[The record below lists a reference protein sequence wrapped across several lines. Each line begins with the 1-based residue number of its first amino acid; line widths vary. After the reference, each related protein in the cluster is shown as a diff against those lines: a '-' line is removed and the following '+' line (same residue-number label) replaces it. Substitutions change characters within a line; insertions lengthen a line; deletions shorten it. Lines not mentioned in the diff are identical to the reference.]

1 MPESVLGYIASC
13 LGALR
18 MIFRREYSL
27 RLMVMAAVLS
37 LAAMSGA
44 RAQSSPSL
52 QDLISGVVGVK
63 TFINPDARTTENLG
77 REREGSGI
85 VIDDSGLVLTIG
97 YLMVE
102 AHAAELTL
110 DDGRTLPASVV
121 GYDHQTGF
129 GLLRAM
135 TPLKVRPMRLGT
147 AAELKK
153 GDAVLVVSSGG
164 PTMVLPA
171 HVAALRE
178 FTGSWEYL
186 LERAIFTSPPH
197 PEWSGAALINR
208 EGRLIGVGSLIVSD
222 AAGDGGDGG
231 GNMFVPID
239 ILSPILADLTSAGHV
254 TGPRRP
260 WLGVGAE
267 PVNGQL
273 KVQRVTQG
281 GPAQLAGLR
290 KGDVI
295 VGVAGEE
302 TTTLSDFYRRVWA
315 RGTAGAVI
323 PLDVMQENQKRRL
336 EIRSA
341 DRLDHLRLRST
352 Y

>member
-1 MPESVLGYIASC
+1 
-13 LGALR
+13 
-18 MIFRREYSL
+18 MIFRREHLL
-27 RLMVMAAVLS
+27 RVMLLVTALSVAAI
-37 LAAMSGA
+37 SGA
-44 RAQSSPSL
+44 RAQSPSL
-52 QDLISGVVGVK
+52 QQLISGVVGVK

-110 DDGRTLPASVV
+110 DDGRMLPASVV
-121 GYDHQTGF
+121 GYDHETGF

-135 TPLKVRPMRLGT
+135 TPLKVRPMMLGNT
-147 AAELKK
+147 ADLKK

-164 PTMVLPA
+164 PNMVLPA
-171 HVAALRE
+171 HVAAVRE
-178 FTGSWEYL
+178 FAGSWEYL
-186 LERAIFTSPPH
+186 LDRAVFTSPPH

-208 EGRLIGVGSLIVSD
+208 EGKLIGVGSLIVGD
-222 AAGDGGDGG
+222 AVGDGSAVAGH
-231 GNMFVPID
+231 MFVPID
-239 ILSPILADLTSAGHV
+239 MLPPILADLTSAGHV

-260 WLGVGAE
+260 WLGVSAE

-295 VGVAGEE
+295 VGVAGEA
-302 TTTLSDFYRRVWA
+302 TATLSEFYRRVWA
-315 RGTAGAVI
+315 RGAAGAVI
-323 PLDVMQENQKRRL
+323 PLDVMQDNQKRRL
-336 EIRSA
+336 EIQSA
-341 DRLDHLRLRST
+341 NRLDHLRLKST

>member
-1 MPESVLGYIASC
+1 
-13 LGALR
+13 
-18 MIFRREYSL
+18 MISRRQNFL
-27 RLMVMAAVLS
+27 LML
-37 LAAMSGA
+37 LAAALSVAALSGA
-44 RAQSSPSL
+44 RAQSPSL
-52 QDLISGVVGVK
+52 QELISGVVGVK
-63 TFINPDARTTENLG
+63 TSINPDARTTENLG

-102 AHAAELTL
+102 AHAAEVTL

-121 GYDHQTGF
+121 GYDHETGF

-135 TPLKVRPMRLGT
+135 TPLKVRPMTLGT
-147 AAELKK
+147 AADLKK

-164 PTMVLPA
+164 PSMVLPA
-171 HVAALRE
+171 HVAAVRE
-178 FTGSWEYL
+178 FAGSWEYL
-186 LERAIFTSPPH
+186 LDRAIFTAPPH

-208 EGRLIGVGSLIVSD
+208 AGKLIGVGSLIVGD
-222 AAGDGGDGG
+222 AVGDGSAVA

-239 ILSPILADLTSAGHV
+239 MLPPILADLTSTGHV

-260 WLGVGAE
+260 WLGVSAE
-267 PVNGQL
+267 QVNGQL

-290 KGDVI
+290 KGDI
-295 VGVAGEE
+295 IIGVGGED
-302 TTTLSDFYRRVWA
+302 TATLGDFYRRVWA
-315 RGTAGAVI
+315 RGAAGTVI
-323 PLDVMQENQKRRL
+323 PLDVLQQNQKRRL
-336 EIRSA
+336 DVQSA
-341 DRLDHLRLRST
+341 NRLDHLRLKST